1 MAQAKYYI
9 YKNLTKGCW
18 SVRYK
23 GKVIAHA
30 DNILAE
36 GVEFRVNEKGRDR
49 VRREGKKYVHAYIV
63 ADKFTPY
70 KEPKMLQL
78 RAMGFQFVKYNPF
91 HDVAAFMIHGLGLPK
106 TAKHVNMEAGNVI
119 AHKNFITEWE

>member
-18 SVRYK
+18 SVRFR
-23 GKVIAHA
+23 GKVIEHC

-63 ADKFTPY
+63 ADSYTPY
-70 KEPKMLQL
+70 DESKTLQL
-78 RAMGFQFVKYNPF
+78 RAMGFKYAKYNPF
-91 HDVAAFMIHGLGLPK
+91 NDVAAFQLTGAGLPK
-106 TAKHVNMEAGNVI
+106 TAKHVNMECGQVLV
-119 AHKNFITEWE
+119 HKNFVTEWF